1 MPWPCGCRKVPS
13 GVPTVRDSDE
23 GGVSRCPPCFLWG
36 PTRCNTPQCT
46 LRLSC
51 CASHAGTRP
60 RINSDWGLGDWLRTK
75 SWTIDEGHA
84 LLQNPVILNAVID
97 HLSPLFPGYQLP
109 DEAGGLFVGALTCF
123 DCRYN
128 IITYYDIITELITAA
143 CPIRLM
149 FRSLRNGFACLL
161 SDWETAAIQTADDY
175 EV

>member
-1 MPWPCGCRKVPS
+1 M
-13 GVPTVRDSDE
+13 PTVF
-23 GGVSRCPPCFLWG
+23 PWG
-36 PTRCNTPQCT
+36 PTRWNTPQCT

-60 RINSDWGLGDWLRTK
+60 RINSDWGLGDWLKTK

-84 LLQNPVILNAVID
+84 LLQNPAILNAVID

-128 IITYYDIITELITAA
+128 IITYYDIITQLNH
-143 CPIRLM
+143 
-149 FRSLRNGFACLL
+149 RSMPY
-161 SDWETAAIQTADDY
+161 QTAVPFASERVRVSPQRLGDSGHPDCRR
-175 EV
+175 VRGMMFLI